1 MSKKNKVSKKVLKKK
16 VSEKV
21 EVLIPSKPS
30 TERVPDFTE
39 RAVTTSNSKRI
50 RFLKAIEKLIPS
62 VNSKEKVYSIDKLL
76 GASGIAS
83 SLPPK
88 IAKRLDLAG
97 LGIILKGTKFERVED
112 RKNPLITEISLVK
125 K

>member
-1 MSKKNKVSKKVLKKK
+1 MSKKKKVSKKVLKEKLK
-16 VSEKV
+16 EKV
-21 EVLIPSKPS
+21 EVLIPSTPS
-30 TERVPDFTE
+30 VEKVPDFTE
-39 RAVTTSNSKRI
+39 RAVNTSNSKRI

-62 VNSKEKVYSIDKLL
+62 VNSKEKTYSIEKLL
-76 GASGIAS
+76 GENGIAS

-97 LGIILKGTKFERVED
+97 KGIILKGTKFERVED
-112 RKNPLITEISLVK
+112 RKNPLITEVSLVK